1 MDTLTGM
8 KRTDYCGNFTT
19 EQIGQEVTVYGWAQ
33 RQRDLGNLIFI
44 DLRDRTGILQLSFND
59 ATDREI
65 FAKAQSVR
73 SEYVLAA
80 TGTLQKRESVNK
92 ELKTGEIELAVTDL
106 RVLSKAQTPPFE
118 IANADKKCNRKN
130 IPKK

>member
-44 DLRDRTGILQLSFND
+44 DLRDRSGVVQLAFGD
-59 ATDREI
+59 KTDRAI
-65 FAKAQSVR
+65 FEKAAGVR
-73 SEYVLAA
+73 GEYVLMAK
-80 TGTLQKRESVNK
+80 GVLRRRESVNK
-92 ELKTGEIELAVTDL
+92 EIKTGEVEIVDLTNNVVLTSYNVTFTEVDG
-106 RVLSKAQTPPFE
+106 
-118 IANADKKCNRKN
+118 
-130 IPKK
+130 

>member
-44 DLRDRTGILQLSFND
+44 DLRDRTGILQH
-59 ATDREI
+59 RHP
-65 FAKAQSVR
+65 AKA
-73 SEYVLAA
+73 
-80 TGTLQKRESVNK
+80 
-92 ELKTGEIELAVTDL
+92 GERQQ
-106 RVLSKAQTPPFE
+106 RVE
-118 IANADKKCNRKN
+118 NRRD
-130 IPKK
+130 

>member
-65 FAKAQSVR
+65 LPRRRAYAASMCWLPPAPCK
-73 SEYVLAA
+73 SERAS
-80 TGTLQKRESVNK
+80 TKS
-92 ELKTGEIELAVTDL
+92 
-106 RVLSKAQTPPFE
+106 
-118 IANADKKCNRKN
+118 
-130 IPKK
+130 

>member
-92 ELKTGEIELAVTDL
+92 ELKTCTCATSGSPRICSCATKSPRLHGNTSTATIL
-106 RVLSKAQTPPFE
+106 
-118 IANADKKCNRKN
+118 
-130 IPKK
+130 

>member
-44 DLRDRTGILQLSFND
+44 DLRDRT
-59 ATDREI
+59 RY
-65 FAKAQSVR
+65 FAA
-73 SEYVLAA
+73 
-80 TGTLQKRESVNK
+80 
-92 ELKTGEIELAVTDL
+92 EL
-106 RVLSKAQTPPFE
+106 
-118 IANADKKCNRKN
+118 
-130 IPKK
+130 

>member
-33 RQRDLGNLIFI
+33 RQRDLG
-44 DLRDRTGILQLSFND
+44 DRTGILQLSFND

-118 IANADKKCNRKN
+118 IANAD
-130 IPKK
+130 IPLPAPAQRAAHP

>member
-44 DLRDRTGILQLSFND
+44 DLRDRTGILQLPQIERFLPRRRVYAASMCWLPP
-59 ATDREI
+59 APC
-65 FAKAQSVR
+65 K
-73 SEYVLAA
+73 SERAS
-80 TGTLQKRESVNK
+80 TKS
-92 ELKTGEIELAVTDL
+92 
-106 RVLSKAQTPPFE
+106 
-118 IANADKKCNRKN
+118 
-130 IPKK
+130 

>member
-44 DLRDRTGILQLSFND
+44 DLRDRTGILQLSGQLDHSFAMIPMQDAQQYPDMGDSISGIAIKVQDVFNANKLVRD
-59 ATDREI
+59 AGEVTNN
-65 FAKAQSVR
+65 
-73 SEYVLAA
+73 YVYIKSWI
-80 TGTLQKRESVNK
+80 GTYGYMYRDIQMMRA
-92 ELKTGEIELAVTDL
+92 IM
-106 RVLSKAQTPPFE
+106 
-118 IANADKKCNRKN
+118 
-130 IPKK
+130 

>member
-19 EQIGQEVTVYGWAQ
+19 EQIGQEVTAYGWAQ

-73 SEYVLAA
+73 CHRHPAKA
-80 TGTLQKRESVNK
+80 
-92 ELKTGEIELAVTDL
+92 GERQQRAE
-106 RVLSKAQTPPFE
+106 
-118 IANADKKCNRKN
+118 NRRD
-130 IPKK
+130 